1 MSPFSF
7 NGFKT
12 AVCIRGQFFSPQKI
26 VDKKIYILFPEYLI
40 TINEGRVSYRVLNP
54 YGETIDQVD
63 DLMAVKNKLL
73 LPIHR

>member
-1 MSPFSF
+1 MDSRQLCAF
-7 NGFKT
+7 G
-12 AVCIRGQFFSPQKI
+12 GQFFSPQKI